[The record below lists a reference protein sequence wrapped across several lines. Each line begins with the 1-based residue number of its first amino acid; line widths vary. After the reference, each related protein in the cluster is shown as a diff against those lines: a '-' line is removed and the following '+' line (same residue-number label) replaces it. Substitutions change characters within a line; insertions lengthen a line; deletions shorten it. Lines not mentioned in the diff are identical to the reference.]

1 MSVTPSIVAHRADR
15 PTTGFPTAE
24 QGRPARLQSS
34 PLVST
39 REGKAVGRHHKGRRR
54 PWLVPWRADSAFDR
68 QFRYGVAAGTLL
80 LAVFAVMQAALAVD
94 GIRAE
99 RGGRAGTVTP
109 ASCSVAGGR
118 QALLFA
124 RWRCTGTF
132 VERDSRDAYPVD
144 FFWGARERPRGP
156 LAARVSGAGSDE
168 AWLDGDRA
176 WLRPS
181 ALAALLV
188 VPVGIGSVSVVRVFG
203 ELVRRSRKALGDDR
217 RPLAP
222 TESART

>member
-1 MSVTPSIVAHRADR
+1 M
-15 PTTGFPTAE
+15 
-24 QGRPARLQSS
+24 
-34 PLVST
+34 
-39 REGKAVGRHHKGRRR
+39 GRHHEGRRR

-80 LAVFAVMQAALAVD
+80 LAVFAATQAALAVD

-99 RGGRAGTVTP
+99 RGGRAGTVTA

-124 RWRCTGTF
+124 RRRCSGTF
-132 VERDSRDAYPVD
+132 VDRDSRDAYPVD
-144 FFWGARERPRGP
+144 FFWNARERPRGP
-156 LAARVSGAGSDE
+156 LAARVSAAGSDE

-181 ALAALLV
+181 ALAALLL
-188 VPVGIGSVSVVRVFG
+188 VPVGIGSVSVVRV
-203 ELVRRSRKALGDDR
+203 VRNLSSGSRKAR
-217 RPLAP
+217 RPTAP
-222 TESART
+222 TESARS